1 MIALLR
7 HLKALPIALI
17 VLALSASLAF
27 GSYAPASGFS
37 LGSTF
42 QAGTDESAGD
52 AGDED
57 ANEPEDTETDEQTDE
72 QTDETIDAGTE
83 TDENTGDSSDS
94 DDCLTDPT
102 GLTAEELAAMNH
114 GSIVCWAAQQ
124 ETPEGYANHGAWVSQ
139 WAHMGKAKDNAPEAA
154 ASGKTHGKSHG
165 KSHGKAKGA
174 TEGN

>member
-1 MIALLR
+1 VPRSPQLQEQTIVIAFLR

-52 AGDED
+52 EVDE
-57 ANEPEDTETDEQTDE
+57 AEDTETDEDTDE
-72 QTDETIDAGTE
+72 DTE
-83 TDENTGDSSDS
+83 TDEDTGEESESADN
-94 DDCLTDPT
+94 CLTDPT
-102 GLTAEELAAMNH
+102 AFTEEELAAMSH

-139 WAHMGKAKDNAPEAA
+139 WAHMGKAKAAPEAA
-154 ASGKTHGKSHG
+154 ASGKSHG
-165 KSHGKAKGA
+165 KGKGKGA
-174 TEGN
+174 TKGH